1 MILYRKRVIQEYVLG
16 DEYMEEISDLK
27 KKVAHLEYDEIKN
40 IKDEIGN
47 IKVNLAEN
55 NLLTKQCVDSNEKLN
70 DTMNSVKDTMIIMS
84 ESMKQSNKVS
94 EELTLSVKSLGTK
107 VDIMDDKFGSKFQ
120 EVDNKIN
127 GVNDKSK
134 IDILDWLKNN
144 WFGVV
149 AGVGVIIYISTQ
161 IIK

>member
-1 MILYRKRVIQEYVLG
+1 
-16 DEYMEEISDLK
+16 MELEEVK
-27 KKVAHLEYDEIKN
+27 KKIKHLEYDEIKS

-55 NLLTKQCVDSNEKLN
+55 GLLTKQCVDSNEKLN
-70 DTMNSVKDTMIIMS
+70 DTMNSVKDTMLVMS
-84 ESMKQSNKVS
+84 ESMRQSNKVS
-94 EELTLSVKSLGTK
+94 EELALSVKSLGIK
-107 VDIMDDKFGSKFQ
+107 VDTMDDKFGNKFQ

-134 IDILDWLKNN
+134 IDILEWIKQN

-149 AGVGVIIYISTQ
+149 MSIGAIAYIATQVI
-161 IIK
+161 K

>member
-1 MILYRKRVIQEYVLG
+1 
-16 DEYMEEISDLK
+16 MEEISDLK
-27 KKVAHLEYDEIKN
+27 KKMNHIEYEEIKN

-70 DTMNSVKDTMIIMS
+70 DTMTSVKDTMLVMS

-94 EELTLSVKSLGTK
+94 EELTLSIKSLGTK
-107 VDIMDDKFGSKFQ
+107 VDTMDNKFGTKFQ

-134 IDILDWLKNN
+134 IDILDWLKRN

-149 AGVGVIIYISTQ
+149 MGIGVIVYLSTQ
-161 IIK
+161 VIK

>member
-1 MILYRKRVIQEYVLG
+1 MELEEVKRKIN
-16 DEYMEEISDLK
+16 
-27 KKVAHLEYDEIKN
+27 HLEYDEIKN

-70 DTMNSVKDTMIIMS
+70 DTMTSVKDTMLIMS

-94 EELTLSVKSLGTK
+94 EELALSVKSLGNK
-107 VDIMDDKFGSKFQ
+107 VDTMDDKFGAKFQ

-127 GVNDKSK
+127 DVDDKTK
-134 IDILDWLKNN
+134 IDLAETTTDGIKESIKKGIIWLVCGGGLATTIMNLMK
-144 WFGVV
+144 
-149 AGVGVIIYISTQ
+149 
-161 IIK
+161 

>member
-1 MILYRKRVIQEYVLG
+1 
-16 DEYMEEISDLK
+16 MELEEVK
-27 KKVAHLEYDEIKN
+27 KKINHLEYDEIKN

-70 DTMNSVKDTMIIMS
+70 DTMTSVKDTMLVMS
-84 ESMKQSNKVS
+84 ESMRQSNKVS
-94 EELTLSVKSLGTK
+94 EELALSVKSLGTK
-107 VDIMDDKFGSKFQ
+107 VDTMDDKCGNKFQ
-120 EVDNKIN
+120 EVDNRIN

-134 IDILDWLKNN
+134 IDILEWIKQN

-149 AGVGVIIYISTQ
+149 MSIGAIAYIATQVI
-161 IIK
+161 K

>member
-1 MILYRKRVIQEYVLG
+1 
-16 DEYMEEISDLK
+16 MEEISDLK
-27 KKVAHLEYDEIKN
+27 KKINHIEYEEIKN

-55 NLLTKQCVDSNEKLN
+55 SLLTKQCVDSNEKLN
-70 DTMNSVKDTMIIMS
+70 DTMNSVKDTMLIMS
-84 ESMKQSNKVS
+84 ESMRQNNKVS
-94 EELTLSVKSLGTK
+94 EELALSVKSLGTK
-107 VDIMDDKFGSKFQ
+107 VDTMDDKFGNKFQ

-134 IDILDWLKNN
+134 IDILEWIKQN
-144 WFGVV
+144 WFGV
-149 AGVGVIIYISTQ
+149 AMSIGVLSYIVTQ

>member
-1 MILYRKRVIQEYVLG
+1 
-16 DEYMEEISDLK
+16 MELEEVK
-27 KKVAHLEYDEIKN
+27 KKIKYLEYDEIKN

-55 NLLTKQCVDSNEKLN
+55 GLLTKQCVDSNEKLN
-70 DTMNSVKDTMIIMS
+70 DTMNSVKDTMLVMS
-84 ESMKQSNKVS
+84 ESMRQSNKVS
-94 EELTLSVKSLGTK
+94 EELTLSVKSLGIK
-107 VDIMDDKFGSKFQ
+107 VDTMDDKFGNKFQ

-134 IDILDWLKNN
+134 IDILEWIKQN

-149 AGVGVIIYISTQ
+149 MGIGAIAYIATQVI
-161 IIK
+161 K

>member
-1 MILYRKRVIQEYVLG
+1 
-16 DEYMEEISDLK
+16 MELEEVK
-27 KKVAHLEYDEIKN
+27 KKINHLEYDEIKN

-55 NLLTKQCVDSNEKLN
+55 SLLTKQSVDSNEKLN
-70 DTMNSVKDTMIIMS
+70 DTMTSVKDTMLVMS
-84 ESMKQSNKVS
+84 ESMRQSNKVS
-94 EELTLSVKSLGTK
+94 EELALSVKSLGTK
-107 VDIMDDKFGSKFQ
+107 VDIMDDKFGNKFQ

-134 IDILDWLKNN
+134 IDILEWIKQN

-149 AGVGVIIYISTQ
+149 MSVGAIAYIATQVI
-161 IIK
+161 K